1 MNDKL
6 ILITNPGSA
15 SRKYALYQGE
25 TCLAT
30 LHFEY
35 VNDKPYCE
43 IAIDGVK
50 TPVDLT
56 IADLSQAASECER
69 ILREHGVLQPEQKI
83 GVVAARVVAPSRD
96 FQMDQIVTDEV
107 IAKLEKVKDKAPL
120 HTGVNL
126 SEIKYF
132 KEILPADVPVVAI
145 SDSSFHATKPIE
157 AFRYAVDTELQDK
170 LDIGRFG
177 YHGISV
183 SSIVEIMKRENILPE
198 KLIVAHL
205 GGGASVSAVVN
216 GKGVDNSL
224 GYSPNSGLMM
234 ASRSGDIDPSAVFAM
249 KHELGLDDEQMEKYL
264 NKQAGFLGLSG
275 ISDDMRLV
283 LEAERGGDERAI
295 VANKT
300 YRYMLAKTIGAM
312 AAAMNGVDAIVFTA
326 TVGERGAD
334 VRQPICE
341 MLTYLG
347 FTIDA
352 DKNNNLDKHAPL
364 ANLAADGSKPIYMI
378 KTDEL
383 REMAR
388 RTLVVLG

>member
-234 ASRSGDIDPSAVFAM
+234 ASRSGDIDPSAVFTM

-347 FTIDA
+347 FTIDV